1 MAFLT
6 AGSLFQHTAARRRL
20 ATKTGNDGSAAKVS
34 THSRPKAAGYRNNAA
49 QVQNTHIRA
58 HATQWMIAD
67 ARLVLQGGGGG
78 GGPGGQQRGVVSYL
92 EYVSTHSRPKA
103 AGFYFYLLQFNYKVS
118 THSRPKAAGDAGWY
132 HVLQFSVSTH
142 SRPKAAGCLQPD
154 AYSYWPCF
162 NTQPPEGGW
171 GERIISGRRLNSFN
185 TQPPEGGWSQYLR

>member
-1 MAFLT
+1 M
-6 AGSLFQHTAARRRL
+6 
-20 ATKTGNDGSAAKVS
+20 
-34 THSRPKAAGYRNNAA
+34 
-49 QVQNTHIRA
+49 
-58 HATQWMIAD
+58 
-67 ARLVLQGGGGG
+67 
-78 GGPGGQQRGVVSYL
+78 
-92 EYVSTHSRPKA
+92 
-103 AGFYFYLLQFNYKVS
+103 QFNYKVS

-185 TQPPEGGWSQYLR
+185 TQPPEGGWARYPDFADKSDAVSTHSRPKAAGCGRLPPYRVARVSTHSRPKAAGNADIVMDLSDLFQHTAARRRLASRLDHLQANE